1 MDIGGEGA
9 LTNEAGTSR
18 TSRTFVVGGA
28 LRTSLWCARFLC
40 QSIDCPRRQE
50 GQL

>member
-9 LTNEAGTSR
+9 LTNETRTSR
-18 TSRTFVVGGA
+18 TSRNFALGGT

-40 QSIDCPRRQE
+40 QSVDCSRRQE